1 VAQSGIDDDG
11 IHEIFLLASFG
22 VGYTLSRIKI
32 DPENIVVFNANDK
45 PILEIKREDLSEMTV
60 SELGRRLVE
69 AASKG
74 KK

>member
-22 VGYTLSRIKI
+22 VGYTLT
-32 DPENIVVFNANDK
+32 
-45 PILEIKREDLSEMTV
+45 ILEIKREDLSEMTV